1 MLWDTSADTLGVS
14 GDAKVDITKD
24 KLLIGG
30 SAVTTTAAEVNLLD
44 AITRGSLIYG
54 NASGASARLAA
65 GGADK
70 VLTSDGTD
78 ISWQDAD
85 GGGMGYSV
93 NTTII
98 DPPGSTDSDLGDVTN
113 TGDAFGQRI
122 HPGYDLM
129 DPNGSIITTDL
140 GAL

>member
-1 MLWDTSADTLGVS
+1 
-14 GDAKVDITKD
+14 
-24 KLLIGG
+24 
-30 SAVTTTAAEVNLLD
+30 
-44 AITRGSLIYG
+44 
-54 NASGASARLAA
+54 
-65 GGADK
+65 
-70 VLTSDGTD
+70 
-78 ISWQDAD
+78 
-85 GGGMGYSV
+85 MGYSV

-122 HPGYDLM
+122 HPAYDLM